1 MRLFGYDDS
10 WGEVLKDETGL
21 NEPTLRLM
29 IDTIFPIPE
38 EKNMRFSDCFFGEH
52 SKDFFDSED
61 YYSW

>member
-1 MRLFGYDDS
+1 MRLFGHDDS
-10 WGEVLKDETGL
+10 WGRVLEYETGL
-21 NEPTLRLM
+21 TEPILRNM

-38 EKNMRFSDCFFGEH
+38 EMNMKFSDCFFEEH